1 MNKRN
6 IICNNCGKCGHISIN
21 CKEPITSYGLIIF
34 KKDKNDKK
42 DIKLLMI
49 NKKDSLC
56 YVDFIKGRYDTNNVN
71 YIQILIDKFSNEEK
85 DNILKNDFNTLW
97 KNLWLVKDI
106 KKDKEYIKCKTK
118 FYKLK
123 NGYYNENLKL
133 KINLSYF
140 VTNSKTNY
148 DSSEWEFPKGKK
160 KINEKN
166 INCAI
171 RECYEETNY
180 SKNDYNIIIN
190 IEKFSEL
197 YFGENKIQYRHIY
210 YLAELNNF
218 DKDISNKI
226 ISQNIEVKRIDWL
239 NKEDCLSKL
248 RVYQKSRENVINSV
262 YNILN
267 NLEDYIII

>member
-6 IICNNCGKCGHISIN
+6 IICNNCGKWGHISIN

-34 KKDKNDKK
+34 KKDKK

-56 YVDFIKGRYDTNNVN
+56 YVDFIKGRYDINDNN
-71 YIQILIDKFSNEEK
+71 YIQILINKFSNEEK
-85 DNILKNDFNTLW
+85 ENILKSDFNTLW
-97 KNLWLVKDI
+97 KQLWLIKDI
-106 KKDKEYIKCKTK
+106 KKDKEYIKSKTK

-133 KINLSYF
+133 KINLDYF
-140 VTNSKTNY
+140 VNRSKTNY
-148 DSSEWEFPKGKK
+148 ISSEWEFPKGKK
-160 KINEKN
+160 QINEKI

-171 RECYEETNY
+171 RECEEETNY
-180 SKNDYNIIIN
+180 NKNDYNIIIN
-190 IEKFSEL
+190 IEKFNEL
-197 YFGENKIQYRHIY
+197 YYGENKVKYLHIY
-210 YLAELNNF
+210 YLAELSNF
-218 DKDISNKI
+218 DKDISI
-226 ISQNIEVKRIDWL
+226 ITKSQKQEVKSVEWL

-248 RVYQKSRENVINSV
+248 RSYQSTRIKVVNEV
-262 YNILN
+262 YNLLN